1 MSVRNAQGVP
11 MSWISRRLGGT
22 QIDYADEGEYV
33 RKMFAAALAKDSLE
47 PRMAEAY
54 RKELETLPANVF

>member
-1 MSVRNAQGVP
+1 